1 MAHIT
6 RLNLLPTD
14 LRTIFRKLERVEV
27 KIINAEWSLFFN
39 KTCIKENFWPN
50 YTTIIIYLRLLS
62 SRGASSKFNWVV

>member
-1 MAHIT
+1 MAYIT

-50 YTTIIIYLRLLS
+50 YI
-62 SRGASSKFNWVV
+62 

>member
-1 MAHIT
+1 MAYTT

-14 LRTIFRKLERVEV
+14 LRSIFRKLERVED

-50 YTTIIIYLRLLS
+50 YTKIKIFEKNNTR
-62 SRGASSKFNWVV
+62 